1 MLLLIDNYDSFTHN
15 LARYFVELGQRVEVV
30 RHDQIDIAE
39 ITALAPEFIVISPGP
54 CTPNEAGIS
63 LDVVAAFKGKIPILG
78 VCLGHQTIAQHFGAS
93 IVKAQTIMHGK
104 TSQVYH
110 AESCL
115 FARVKSPFQ
124 ATRYHSLVV
133 APETLPAEFSITAWV
148 GDAEDK
154 NNYEV
159 MAIEH
164 NTLPL
169 FGVQFHPE
177 SLMTEF
183 GHQILSNFL
192 NHNTRSNDSCS
203 DMR

>member
-30 RHDQIDIAE
+30 RHDQISIDDIK
-39 ITALAPEFIVISPGP
+39 TMAPDYIVLSPGP
-54 CTPNEAGIS
+54 CTPNEAGVS
-63 LDVVAAFKGKIPILG
+63 LAVVAAFKGKIPILG

-104 TSQVYH
+104 TSLVSH
-110 AESCL
+110 ASDVL
-115 FARVKSPFQ
+115 FNAVNSPFQ
-124 ATRYHSLVV
+124 ATRYHSLVI
-133 APETLPAEFSITAWV
+133 APSTLPDEFSVTAWV
-148 GDAEDK
+148 GDPSDPSR
-154 NNYEV
+154 YEI

-164 NTLPL
+164 YSMPL

-183 GHQILSNFL
+183 GHQILANFL
-192 NHNTRSNDSCS
+192 AHKASSNDSCS